1 MASEKRVKR
10 VGEAVRAEIASLLTK
25 GLKDPRIGFVSVMV
39 VRMSSDLQYA
49 SVYVSMYGTDA
60 EKKSSLIGLR
70 HSAAWIRRELGK
82 KLRLRV
88 TPEVRFFEDTSLDDV
103 YRLEEVFKE
112 LRESGETDKHGESG
126 S

>member
-112 LRESGETDKHGESG
+112 LRESGEMDKHGESG

>member
-1 MASEKRVKR
+1 MASEQRVKR
-10 VGEAVRAEIASLLTK
+10 VGEAVRAEISSLLTK
-25 GLKDPRIGFVSVMV
+25 GLKDPRVGFVSVMV

-49 SVYVSMYGTDA
+49 SVYVSMYGSES

-112 LRESGETDKHGESG
+112 LRESGEMDEHGESG